1 MNKIPAAAETVESSE
16 SEEECDSDEGDEV
29 GQVIS
34 NVTHMESVLATHRIA
49 CNGQKFTRLPCA
61 AHKVLSKPVVSLILF
76 LATSRFILF
85 LIRVLTLRFLPL
97 DRQYRRP
104 DASLSN
110 TESHL

>member
-1 MNKIPAAAETVESSE
+1 MNETENAQSSE
-16 SEEECDSDEGDEV
+16 LEAEEDCDSESDSDEEGKV
-29 GQVIS
+29 LQ
-34 NVTHMESVLATHRIA
+34 NVASIESVMANHSVSCLA
-49 CNGQKFTRLPCA
+49 QKFTRLPCA

-76 LATSRFILF
+76 LTTARFILF
-85 LIRVLTLRFLPL
+85 LIRVLTLRFLPS